1 MELNTVLIR
10 LLLIIALSFLIG
22 LEREFRHQPAWLR
35 THILIWLGS
44 ALIMILSIEVAA
56 MSPSAIADPG
66 RIAAQV
72 VTGIWFIWAG
82 AIMKIGFNT
91 KWLTT
96 AANIWVTSAIWL
108 TVGAGLYAIAIAATL
123 LILFN
128 LIIIDKIKLN
138 LMTKARYCMIRI
150 TLEKKKWSDKKI
162 LDTIQKLNLNITG
175 RDIKET
181 KSHINIKLVIKMEKN
196 THIDDIHTLVGK
208 IPHVVKTSVS
218 ENIY

>member
-1 MELNTVLIR
+1 MELGTLLTR
-10 LLLIIALSFLIG
+10 LLLIIFLSFLIG
-22 LEREFRHQPAWLR
+22 LEREFRHQPAGLR
-35 THILIWLGS
+35 THILIWLWS

-56 MSPSAIADPG
+56 MSSSSIADPG

-108 TVGAGLYAIAIAATL
+108 TVWAGLYALAILATI

-128 LIIIDKIKLN
+128 LIVIDKIKLN
-138 LMTKARYCMIRI
+138 FLKKSRYCIVKLI
-150 TLEKKKWSDKKI
+150 FEKKRWSHKKI
-162 LDTIQKLNLNITG
+162 INTIQALNFNITG
-175 RDIKET
+175 KDIKET
-181 KSHINIKLVIKMEKN
+181 KDHISIKLVIKIEKD
-196 THIDDIHTLVGK
+196 TDTYDIHQIIHT
-208 IPHVVKTSVS
+208 IPHLIKTYIS
-218 ENIY
+218 ENIH